1 MAKSFPNT
9 GATVGLAADRSA
21 LTSPFAGM
29 QFFETDNKLLY
40 IYDGSTWILTV
51 TGTPIIFCAN
61 GLTSYTPINNAE
73 FKFNNIVTNS
83 GSGYSASTGRFTAP
97 ITGYYMFHYSFLSES
112 SANQVDTRLKIN
124 QSTIL
129 ASAYSGTGT
138 GYKPGG
144 ASAGTSL
151 TAGQYVSV
159 VSFGASYAHPDPE
172 HQVFSGYLV
181 K

>member
-29 QFFETDNKLLY
+29 QFFETDTKLLY
-40 IYDGSTWILTV
+40 VYDGSAWVLTV

-61 GLTSYTPINNAE
+61 GLTSYTVTGSTE
-73 FKFNNIVTNS
+73 FKFSNIVTNS

-97 ITGYYMFHYSFLSES
+97 ITGYYMFHYSFLSVDS
-112 SANQVDTRLKIN
+112 SSEIDTRLKIN
-124 QSTIL
+124 QSTVI
-129 ASAYSGTGT
+129 ASAYSGPGT
-138 GYKPGG
+138 RYKPGG

-159 VSFGASYAHPDPE
+159 VAFGTAYAHPDPE